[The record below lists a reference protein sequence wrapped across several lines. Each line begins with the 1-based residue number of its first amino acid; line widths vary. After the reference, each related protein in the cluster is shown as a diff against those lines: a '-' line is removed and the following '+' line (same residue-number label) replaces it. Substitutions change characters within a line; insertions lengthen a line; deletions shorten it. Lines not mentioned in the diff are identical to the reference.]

1 MFVVFPVKGAILS
14 RERGRGLVVQKKK
27 KKIVEKVSKYKRESR
42 CMGKAEGVGGGGGGE
57 GFESSSISYFA
68 LPAPPLFF
76 LVSTL

>member
-27 KKIVEKVSKYKRESR
+27 KKKIVGKVSKYKRESR
-42 CMGKAEGVGGGGGGE
+42 CMGKAEGVGGGGGK
-57 GFESSSISYFA
+57 FESSSISYFA